1 MKLTEEIAR
10 LVRVRDIGG
19 IIIIDFIDM
28 EQEENRREVSSVL
41 EARLKKDRTKSYVV
55 GWTRLGLLEMTRKK
69 VREEKTLV

>member
-1 MKLTEEIAR
+1 
-10 LVRVRDIGG
+10 
-19 IIIIDFIDM
+19 
-28 EQEENRREVSSVL
+28 VL